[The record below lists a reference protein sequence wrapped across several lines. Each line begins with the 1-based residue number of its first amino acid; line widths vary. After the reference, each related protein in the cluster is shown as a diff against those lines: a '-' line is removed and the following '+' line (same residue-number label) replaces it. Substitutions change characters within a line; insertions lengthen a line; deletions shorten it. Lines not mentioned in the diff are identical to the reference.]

1 VTTTGGPRTTRLH
14 LSRAFVAAAALS
26 WVPSLVVVLV
36 RTTWTGAPTQIPVHW
51 SGTGADQWGSASSL
65 FWTLLVPGLAGAVLC
80 SVLAVP
86 LSSDGSRLG
95 AAGILGGITAGTGA
109 ITTVWVA
116 ALLSAARAPAP
127 FLVVLGAVVWGG
139 VVFGVCLLRRTDG
152 AAGTPSSHATGVDG

>member
-1 VTTTGGPRTTRLH
+1 MTATDGLRTTRLRV
-14 LSRAFVAAAALS
+14 SRALIAAAALS

-36 RTTWTGAPTQIPVHW
+36 RTTWTGAPTRIPVHW
-51 SGTGADQWGSASSL
+51 SGAGADQWGSASSL

-86 LSSDGSRLG
+86 LSSDVSRLG
-95 AAGILGGITAGTGA
+95 AAGVLGGISAGTGA

-116 ALLSAARAPAP
+116 ALLSAARAPVP

-139 VVFGVCLLRRTDG
+139 LVFGVCLLRG
-152 AAGTPSSHATGVDG
+152 AGRWTSDTTGVDG